1 MSFLLKERRPF
12 TVNQL
17 RRVGHHWGS
26 MAPYTRG
33 HAVRRNQERNG
44 WFGMI
49 AESVSGTLL
58 DWVKCIVLV
67 GVAGALVLWVDHLEE
82 FGFRK
87 QSFRR
92 KFK

>member
-1 MSFLLKERRPF
+1 
-12 TVNQL
+12 
-17 RRVGHHWGS
+17 
-26 MAPYTRG
+26 
-33 HAVRRNQERNG
+33 
-44 WFGMI
+44 MI